1 MRHERQCL
9 GSIQAFLSN
18 QLYGKEPIMNIGY
31 ARVSTQDQN
40 LDLQND
46 ALKTA
51 GCEKIYTDKLSGA
64 KTNRPGLEEIL
75 GFIRKGDTLI
85 VWKLDRLGRSLKHL
99 IQVMQL
105 LDERGIYFKSVQE
118 SLDTS
123 TPGGKLIFHVFGALA
138 EFERDIIRE
147 RTLAGLA
154 AARARGRKG
163 GRPRKL
169 TKKQIAMAKKL
180 MGDQSI
186 PVDEICKTMG
196 VSRATLYRCAQ

>member
-1 MRHERQCL
+1 
-9 GSIQAFLSN
+9 
-18 QLYGKEPIMNIGY
+18 MNIGY

-46 ALKTA
+46 ALKAA
-51 GCEKIYTDKLSGA
+51 GCDKIYTDKMSGA
-64 KTNRPGLEEIL
+64 KTDRPGFEQIL
-75 GFIRKGDTLI
+75 SILRKGDTLV
-85 VWKLDRLGRSLKHL
+85 VWKLDRLGRSLTHL
-99 IQVMQL
+99 IQVMNI
-105 LDERGIYFKSVQE
+105 LDERGIYFRSVQE

-154 AARARGRKG
+154 AARARGRVG

-169 TKKQIAMAKKL
+169 SEKQVEMARNL
-180 MGDQSI
+180 MKDISI
-186 PVDEICKTMG
+186 PLAEICETLG
-196 VSRATLYRCAQ
+196 VSKATLYRYVGKCVESDQFGSFDLNK

>member
-1 MRHERQCL
+1 
-9 GSIQAFLSN
+9 
-18 QLYGKEPIMNIGY
+18 MNIGY
-31 ARVSTQDQN
+31 ARVSTADQN

-46 ALKTA
+46 ALESA
-51 GCEKIYTDKLSGA
+51 GCDKIYTDKMSGA

-75 GFIRKGDTLI
+75 GFIRKGDTLV

-105 LDERGIYFKSVQE
+105 LDERGVYFKSVQE

-154 AARARGRKG
+154 AARARGRVG

-169 TKKQIAMAKKL
+169 SKKQVEMAKNL
-180 MGDQSI
+180 MKDISI
-186 PVDEICKTMG
+186 PIAEICKTLS
-196 VSRATLYRCAQ
+196 VSKSTLYRYVGENE

>member
-1 MRHERQCL
+1 
-9 GSIQAFLSN
+9 
-18 QLYGKEPIMNIGY
+18 MNIGY

-46 ALKTA
+46 ALKNA
-51 GCEKIYTDKLSGA
+51 GCEKIYTDKASGT
-64 KTNRPGLEEIL
+64 KTDRPGLEEIL
-75 GFIRKGDTLI
+75 TFIRKGDTLV

-99 IQVMQL
+99 IQVITEL
-105 LDERGIYFKSVQE
+105 NERGVYFKSLQE

-138 EFERDIIRE
+138 EFERDIISE
-147 RTLAGLA
+147 RTKAGLA

-169 TKKQIAMAKKL
+169 SKKQVEMAKTL
-180 MGDQSI
+180 MADPSRSI
-186 PVDEICKTMG
+186 GEICETLG
-196 VSRATLYRCAQ
+196 VSKATLYRNVRKEY

>member
-1 MRHERQCL
+1 
-9 GSIQAFLSN
+9 
-18 QLYGKEPIMNIGY
+18 MNIGY

-46 ALKTA
+46 ALNNA
-51 GCEKIYTDKLSGA
+51 GCEKIYTDKMSGA
-64 KTNRPGLEEIL
+64 KTDRPGLEKIL
-75 GFIRKGDTLI
+75 GFIRKGDTLV

-105 LDERGIYFKSVQE
+105 LDGRGVYFRSVQE

-154 AARARGRKG
+154 AARSRGRVG

-169 TKKQIAMAKKL
+169 SKKQVEMAKNL
-180 MGDQSI
+180 MNDISI
-186 PVDEICKTMG
+186 PIAEICETLG
-196 VSRATLYRCAQ
+196 VSKATLYRSVNNT

>member
-1 MRHERQCL
+1 
-9 GSIQAFLSN
+9 
-18 QLYGKEPIMNIGY
+18 MNIGY

-46 ALKTA
+46 ALKAA
-51 GCEKIYTDKLSGA
+51 GCDKIYTDKMSGA

-75 GFIRKGDTLI
+75 GFIRKGDTLV

-99 IQVMQL
+99 IQVLNQ
-105 LDERGIYFKSVQE
+105 LDERGVYFKSIQE

-147 RTLAGLA
+147 RTMAGLA

-169 TKKQIAMAKKL
+169 SKKQVEMAKKL
-180 MGDQSI
+180 MNDPTISI
-186 PVDEICKTMG
+186 GEICRTMG
-196 VSRATLYRCAQ
+196 VSKATLYRLAK